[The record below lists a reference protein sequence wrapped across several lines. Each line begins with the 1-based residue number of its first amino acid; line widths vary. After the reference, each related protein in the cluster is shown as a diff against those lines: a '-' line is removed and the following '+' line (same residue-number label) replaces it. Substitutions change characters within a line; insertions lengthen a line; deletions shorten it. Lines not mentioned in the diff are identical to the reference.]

1 MIKNHLNQALTDLS
15 ETEEYKILRSEKAEE
30 QIDKIQ
36 KKTLIVGKKNNQ
48 STLKRIQSAFI

>member
-15 ETEEYKILRSEKAEE
+15 ETEEYKILHAEKAEE

-36 KKTLIVGKKNNQ
+36 KDIDSWKK
-48 STLKRIQSAFI
+48 